1 MSGPQESRGVA
12 AVGRPPTL
20 HAGQGGATADG
31 PGPKSAVV
39 PADPVIE
46 GELVDDDHDRRRH
59 QQQQGI
65 SLLLPTGGAPAR
77 RDSAVCSAS
86 TTKLGAQ
93 VVGDRQAEHLIRGCV
108 STVPRTYGH
117 TAPRRL

>member
-46 GELVDDDHDRRRH
+46 GELVDDDHDGDVTSNSAR
-59 QQQQGI
+59 I
-65 SLLLPTGGAPAR
+65 SPRGGSAR
-77 RDSAVCSAS
+77 R
-86 TTKLGAQ
+86 
-93 VVGDRQAEHLIRGCV
+93 GCL
-108 STVPRTYGH
+108 PR
-117 TAPRRL
+117 